1 MSGSLTPQYHRHFSN
16 GVITHTNYFYQAPP
30 SVSGMT
36 FTSKAKETHRLLAT
50 DAFEDE
56 DVPKSCP
63 FSSLRK
69 TFQSLWK

>member
-1 MSGSLTPQYHRHFSN
+1 
-16 GVITHTNYFYQAPP
+16 
-30 SVSGMT
+30 MT

-50 DAFEDE
+50 DAFEAE